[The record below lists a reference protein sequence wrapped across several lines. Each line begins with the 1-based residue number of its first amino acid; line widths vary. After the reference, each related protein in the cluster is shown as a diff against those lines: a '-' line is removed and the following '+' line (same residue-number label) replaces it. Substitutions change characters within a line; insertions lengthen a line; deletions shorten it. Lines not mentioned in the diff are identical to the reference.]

1 MRGLPNAETGDPWGI
16 TPAKGS
22 SRPYGPADTLSV
34 TTLRGI
40 QPLGD
45 QIGQFPKRTV
55 PAQLTKALFG
65 QPAPAPDEIEDA
77 GGDPAKVPPMHSFAV
92 LDAARIVNLVPM
104 LQDSGLEHRCLFTGA
119 ALTEAG
125 DAAPW
130 IVRLEPDNRFTR
142 NLFTEGPA
150 PWQIWADGDG
160 MILRA
165 RAGLDQI
172 WRHFRRFTRVR
183 DELGNWFYFRF
194 WEPRY
199 AESYFASLAEHPD
212 KLHAWFMTDSG
223 KLDSICI
230 GRGENFTI
238 FAYAGPAMPRGRPKR
253 PFRYEAP
260 ERSAHVHA
268 KRTDFIR
275 RLCQHLRGASARF
288 NALPPARQTELAWH
302 FTTDATTSGI
312 TIESAVANFA
322 EASVILWRPL
332 KTDAEFSHILTAKM
346 HQIDK
351 GKQLLHAARQPRT
364 K

>member
-1 MRGLPNAETGDPWGI
+1 M
-16 TPAKGS
+16 
-22 SRPYGPADTLSV
+22 LSV

-40 QPLGD
+40 QPLDG

-55 PAQLTKALFG
+55 PAQLTGALFG

-92 LDAARIVNLVPM
+92 LEAARIPNLVPM

-125 DAAPW
+125 DVAPW

-142 NLFTEGPA
+142 NLFTQGPA
-150 PWQIWADGDG
+150 PWQIWADGDA

-165 RAGLDQI
+165 RAGLDQM
-172 WRHFRRFTRVR
+172 WRHLRRFTRVQ
-183 DELGNWFYFRF
+183 DASGKWFYFRF

-212 KLHAWFMTDSG
+212 KLRAWFMADSG

-238 FAYAGPAMPRGRPKR
+238 FAQAGPAMPRGRANR

-260 ERSAHVHA
+260 ERAAHVHA

-275 RLCQHLRGASARF
+275 RLCRHLRGASARF
-288 NALPPARQTELAWH
+288 YALQPARQTELAWH
-302 FTTDATTSGI
+302 FTTDATSSGI

-332 KTDAEFSHILTAKM
+332 QSDAEFSRILTAKM

-351 GKQLLHAARQPRT
+351 GKQLLHAARQRRT
-364 K
+364 R